1 VVRPEVTGRKLRVT
15 AARAKRR
22 VPAHEAHD
30 DEIAAAAATEAS
42 GEQDCADQ
50 VGERETNDESGEQE
64 PTPHRE
70 PAPHAQD
77 RLPPIRGPPAVYSI
91 ADFCRAHRISVSMYF
106 KMRSQGLGPRE
117 MAVGSRRLISQEAA
131 AEWRKAREA
140 AA

>member
-1 VVRPEVTGRKLRVT
+1 MARPEVTGRKPRVT

-22 VPAHEAHD
+22 AKHAEASD
-30 DEIAAAAATEAS
+30 DQTHNETDVASDDEAS
-42 GEQDCADQ
+42 GEQEADPTAN
-50 VGERETNDESGEQE
+50 EESGEQE

-70 PAPHAQD
+70 PVPQAYD
-77 RLPPIRGPPAVYSI
+77 RLPPIRGPPAAYSI
-91 ADFCRAHRISVSMYF
+91 AEFCRAHRISQSMYF
-106 KMRSQGLGPRE
+106 KMRNQGLGPRE